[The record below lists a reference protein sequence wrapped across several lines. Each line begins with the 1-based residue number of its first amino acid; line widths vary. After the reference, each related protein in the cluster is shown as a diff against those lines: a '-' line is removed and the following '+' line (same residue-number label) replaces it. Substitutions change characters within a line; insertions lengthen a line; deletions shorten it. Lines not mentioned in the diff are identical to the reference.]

1 MHHCGDGLAKILK
14 CQINQAVALLLGSG
28 DIQNLVVKKVENGV
42 VSGIDLNNPQAVYSV
57 AIDKI
62 ERIITYSN

>member
-1 MHHCGDGLAKILK
+1 MYPSGDGLAKILK

-42 VSGIDLNNPQAVYSV
+42 VSGLDLNNPQAVYSV

-62 ERIITYSN
+62 ERIITYSD

>member
-1 MHHCGDGLAKILK
+1 MHHTCDELAKILQ
-14 CQINQAVALLLGSG
+14 CQKNRTVALLLGSG

-42 VSGIDLNNPQAVYSV
+42 VSGKDLNNPQAVYYV

-62 ERIITYSN
+62 ERIITYPE